1 LRARDVRPAV
11 QRSLDE
17 VRAEVVER
25 LSSRAATEQA
35 EAAARAVVQELQG
48 GLDRA
53 ELARR
58 EGLEW
63 VEVVEG
69 KRRASGIDP
78 AITARVFQLPKPV
91 AEQRVFGAASVANGD
106 AAVIALQSVL
116 DGEPAAKTA
125 GAPADRILDQA
136 YGQAMY
142 DSLVETLRAGA
153 SVEVYNDRL

>member
-1 LRARDVRPAV
+1 M
-11 QRSLDE
+11 
-17 VRAEVVER
+17 
-25 LSSRAATEQA
+25 SRAA
-35 EAAARAVVQELQG
+35 
-48 GLDRA
+48 
-53 ELARR
+53 
-58 EGLEW
+58 
-63 VEVVEG
+63 
-69 KRRASGIDP
+69 
-78 AITARVFQLPKPV
+78 
-91 AEQRVFGAASVANGD
+91 FGN